1 MIGIALR
8 GMAVRGTADVLQTGG
23 RARSRSSAARNRL
36 PNAALLTAPAA
47 RHSHACVDL
56 MFDCSAPCSQ
66 ALVSLSMSL
75 SSSDH
80 LRRFVP
86 TAQAFTSLSLFTV
99 LRMPLFQLP
108 QLISQVINA
117 RVALNRIQAFLAADE
132 QPDIPLQPAVAAGE
146 LVHA

>member
-1 MIGIALR
+1 MQ
-8 GMAVRGTADVLQTGG
+8 QTGG
-23 RARSRSSAARNRL
+23 RALSRSSVARNRL
-36 PNAALLTAPAA
+36 PNAALLAAPAA

-56 MFDCSAPCSQ
+56 VFDCSAPCLQ
-66 ALVSLSMSL
+66 ALVSPSLSMSL
-75 SSSDH
+75 SSSYH
-80 LRRFVP
+80 LRRFIP
-86 TAQAFTSLSLFTV
+86 AAQAFTSLSLFTV